1 MAIVKK
7 TGPTAKRFPFNV
19 NYNPELRY
27 NWETGRFENDAAKYD
42 PAPGDQCMYGLD
54 ASGTRGTLKMRSPSS
69 GTTTTTR

>member
-54 ASGTRGTLKMRSPSS
+54 RFWDERYLKNAEPFELSLIHI
-69 GTTTTTR
+69 